1 MGKGDLKMKKL
12 LSVLL
17 AIIIVFSSIAIAV
30 SAADE
35 PVPLI
40 ILRGYSGPHLAYAD
54 EAGNLIYNE
63 DGTVKKAWPLD
74 TDKLISDVESALLTV
89 ATGENTL
96 YDALVEIFKDTLAP
110 LEILPDGTSVNNL
123 ISYPSGAANTSVS
136 YIVENGLED
145 VISET
150 ELIEIAKEK
159 GLTEDE
165 IFCFSH
171 DWRRSQLEY
180 AASLDAYIQDVK
192 EITGAEKVD
201 IFGLSHAGQYTATYF
216 YYYGDKCDVRK
227 AMLANPATLGTT
239 ICGSLFT
246 GEDLEVDFSTLM
258 TFLQHSL
265 ETEEDFEKLISI
277 LPLDQLTP
285 ILNDILKEPDVEQGI
300 MCIPSLWD
308 LVPADRFE
316 EALDYA
322 EMQGATVWPDG
333 KLSENILANSRT
345 YHETVAADG
354 NLAAELKE
362 LTQGAGSM
370 QIGYIIGTGY
380 GSLNGCGNN
389 SDYIIDTYLSSGA
402 DCAKLGETFPEGYV
416 QANENCTDPT
426 HYHMSP
432 EFDIDASTGILP
444 DSTWYVNGQ
453 GHGMFIIDEYS
464 KNLITEFFWGDIV
477 NVYSDKNYPQFNLSQ
492 NTSEILYA
500 RFDNTSSGYHSSQD
514 ENLLITNMSVV
525 STMRIWEINSTDGK
539 IEFEFNPGMEV
550 KMGESVQLPITYDE
564 LANENELFSVEIVYT
579 VENAQLT
586 TCRDT
591 LKFTSVSDDRLKQ
604 YSHLSLI
611 DAPNYEYTAVDARK
625 VLQYVAGIS
634 TLTDYEM
641 LCLDMNGDG
650 SITAVDARIILQ
662 KVAGLK

>member
-1 MGKGDLKMKKL
+1 MKKL

-17 AIIIVFSSIAIAV
+17 AVILAFSSIAIAV
-30 SAADE
+30 SAAEE

-54 EAGNLIYNE
+54 DEGNPIYND

-74 TDKLISDVESALLTV
+74 TDKLISDVEAALLSV
-89 ATGENTL
+89 ATGKITL
-96 YDALVEIFKDTLAP
+96 YDALVEVFKDTLAP
-110 LEILPDGTSVNNL
+110 LEILPDGTSVYNL
-123 ISYPSGAANTSVS
+123 IPYPSGAANTSVS

-145 VISET
+145 CISET

-159 GLTEDE
+159 GLSEDE

-171 DWRRSQLEY
+171 DWRKSQLEY
-180 AASLDAYIQDVK
+180 AASLDNYIQEVK

-246 GEDLEVDFSTLM
+246 GEELEFDFETLM
-258 TFLQHSL
+258 AFLQHSL
-265 ETEEDFEKLISI
+265 ETEEDFEKLISLI
-277 LPLDQLTP
+277 PLDQLTP
-285 ILNDILKEPDVEQGI
+285 ILNNILKEPDIEQGV

-308 LVPADRFE
+308 LVPADRFD
-316 EALDYA
+316 EALAYA
-322 EMQGATVWPDG
+322 EIRGTTVWPDG
-333 KLSENILANSRT
+333 KLSDKILANSKV
-345 YHETVAADG
+345 YHKTVAADG
-354 NLAAELKE
+354 NLAAKLKE
-362 LTQGAGSM
+362 LTQGTVSDIGSIDRI
-370 QIGYIIGTGY
+370 QIGYIVGTGY

-389 SDYIIDTYLSSGA
+389 SDYVIDTYLSSGS

-444 DSTWYVNGQ
+444 DSTWYINGQ
-453 GHGMFIIDEYS
+453 GHGMFIIDKYS
-464 KNLITEFFWGDIV
+464 ESLITEFFWGNIV

-514 ENLLITNMSVV
+514 EALLINNMSVV
-525 STMRIWEINSTDGK
+525 SDIRIWEINSTGAK
-539 IEFEFNPGMEV
+539 VEFEYNSGMKV
-550 KMGESVQLPITYDE
+550 KMGESVALPIIYDE
-564 LANENELFSVEIVYT
+564 LSGENELFSVEIVYT

-586 TCRDT
+586 TCKDT
-591 LKFTSVSDDRLKQ
+591 LKFTSISDEQLKQ

-611 DAPNYEYTAVDARK
+611 GVPCEEYTA
-625 VLQYVAGIS
+625 L
-634 TLTDYEM
+634 
-641 LCLDMNGDG
+641 
-650 SITAVDARIILQ
+650 DARIALQSVAGMRTLTVAEQKHVDINADGKVTALDARLILQ
-662 KVAGLK
+662 RVAGA